1 MSVSTQP
8 VKPLALYDRY
18 LLFAVIAI
26 ISIGLLMV
34 ASASMVISDRLFGQ
48 PFYFLFHQ
56 LTFLILGI
64 ILSWYLFKLRINKW
78 QEISA
83 PLLLVSLVLLS
94 LVLIPG
100 LGHEV
105 NGSMRWLGIGPIGFQ
120 VSEIAKLAVILYL
133 ASYLVRREQEVK
145 NYISGFLKPLAVIGV
160 MAILLLKEPDFGA
173 VTVIMVTAL
182 GMLFLA
188 GVRLWQF
195 AILLLAAAFILG
207 LLAISSPYRLARLTT
222 FINPWANEYSSGYQ
236 LTQSLIAF
244 GHGGWCG
251 VGLGKSIQKLFYL
264 PEAHTDFLF
273 AVLAEE
279 LGLIGAVIVI
289 SLFCLMITRAFFIGL
304 MAYRQKLFYA
314 AYVAYGLGLWLG
326 FQAIINIGVN
336 IGLFPTKGLTLPL
349 MSYGGTSMLINC
361 IAVMLLFRIDHEAR
375 IYKLGLQHEIWPR

>member
-1 MSVSTQP
+1 MISTSP
-8 VKPLALYDRY
+8 SIKSPALFDKY
-18 LLFAVIAI
+18 LLFAVIALV
-26 ISIGLLMV
+26 SIGLLMV
-34 ASASMVISDRLFGQ
+34 ASASMVISDRLFGE
-48 PFYFLFHQ
+48 PFYFLLHQ
-56 LTFLILGI
+56 TTYLVIGI
-64 ILSWYLFKLRINKW
+64 TLSWFLFKLSIEKW
-78 QEISA
+78 QHISA
-83 PLLLVSLVLLS
+83 TFLLFSLLLLA

-100 LGHEV
+100 IGHEV

-120 VSEIAKLAVILYL
+120 VSEIAKLAAILYL

-145 NYISGFLKPLAVIGV
+145 NRIRGFIKPLAIIGV

-173 VTVIMVTAL
+173 VAVITATAL

-188 GVRLWQF
+188 GVRIWQF
-195 AILLLAAAFILG
+195 AFLLLAAALILG
-207 LLAISSPYRLARLTT
+207 LLAISSPYRLQRLTT

-244 GHGGWCG
+244 GHGGWFG

-279 LGLIGAVIVI
+279 LGYIGAIIVI
-289 SLFCLMITRAFFIGL
+289 GLFCLLIARSFIIGL
-304 MAYRQKLFYA
+304 SAHKQRLYYA
-314 AYVAYGLGLWLG
+314 SYVAYGLGLWLG

-349 MSYGGTSMLINC
+349 MSYGGTSMIINC
-361 IAVMLLFRIDHEAR
+361 IVIMLLFRIDHEAR

>member
-1 MSVSTQP
+1 MILTSPSIKSP
-8 VKPLALYDRY
+8 ALFDKY
-18 LLFAVIAI
+18 LLFAVIALV
-26 ISIGLLMV
+26 SIGLLMV
-34 ASASMVISDRLFGQ
+34 ASASMVISDRLFGE
-48 PFYFLFHQ
+48 PFYFLLHQ
-56 LTFLILGI
+56 TTYIVIGVA
-64 ILSWYLFKLRINKW
+64 LSWYLFKLSIEKW
-78 QEISA
+78 QHVSA
-83 PLLLVSLVLLS
+83 TFLLFSLLLLA

-100 LGHEV
+100 IGHEV

-120 VSEIAKLAVILYL
+120 VSEIAKLAAILYL

-145 NYISGFLKPLAVIGV
+145 HRIRGFLKPLAIIGV

-173 VTVIMVTAL
+173 VAVITATAL

-188 GVRLWQF
+188 GVRIWQF
-195 AILLLAAAFILG
+195 AILLLGAALILA
-207 LLAISSPYRLARLTT
+207 LLAISSPYRLQRLTT

-264 PEAHTDFLF
+264 PEAYTDFLF

-279 LGLIGAVIVI
+279 LGYIGAIIVVG
-289 SLFCLMITRAFFIGL
+289 LFCLLIARSFIIGL
-304 MAYRQKLFYA
+304 AAHKQRLFYA
-314 AYVAYGLGLWLG
+314 SYVAYGLGLWLG

-349 MSYGGTSMLINC
+349 MSYGGTSMIINC
-361 IAVMLLFRIDHEAR
+361 IVIMLLFRIDHEAR